1 MNRREGPLPLT
12 WPRVLIYIV
21 IAVAVAILLPDA
33 SFAVL
38 LAVPAI
44 AILIELGIWY
54 FGQRR

>member
-12 WPRVLIYIV
+12 WPRILIYIAL
-21 IAVAVAILLPDA
+21 AVAVAILLPDA
-33 SFAVL
+33 SFAL
-38 LAVPAI
+38 ILAVPTV